1 MCVTD
6 RNTIDSPIAVQT
18 NEQIATTIKKNHKF
32 NRRDSLTHKYIRR
45 YNAVDLNYFS
55 LISLHHTVHCFTKA
69 KSKLLQT
76 S

>member
-32 NRRDSLTHKYIRR
+32 NRRDFHS
-45 YNAVDLNYFS
+45 
-55 LISLHHTVHCFTKA
+55 
-69 KSKLLQT
+69 
-76 S
+76 